1 MMSPCWRR
9 SEMSRGYSYSL
20 FRKLRWLPLAAL
32 LGLLAGCDDPQ
43 VYGSV
48 GVSTGYGGYYGG
60 YGGWG
65 QPRMHTSI
73 SIGGRIR

>member
-1 MMSPCWRR
+1 MQNLRQKGLRR
-9 SEMSRGYSYSL
+9 HSL
-20 FRKLRWLPLAAL
+20 RALATAVL
-32 LGLLAGCDDPQ
+32 MGCVLSLSGCDDPQ

-48 GVSTGYGGYYGG
+48 GVSSGYGGYGGYYGG

-73 SIGGRIR
+73 SVGGRIR